1 MELGKF
7 CVDYFGHGKIELA
20 YVFIKC
26 EIAKVHKIIYYVYE
40 KYVKQSNINPCNKE
54 YKIILCRIYIRKLYI
69 SVFFLR
75 EVKS

>member
-40 KYVKQSNINPCNKE
+40 KYIKQSNIKH
-54 YKIILCRIYIRKLYI
+54 LQ
-69 SVFFLR
+69 
-75 EVKS
+75 